1 MKRSRFERFAGL
13 GILAVTLCAAGI
25 LWWVLA
31 ATDPRPFW
39 QPRTLE
45 LGEWSIRYDPHAPA
59 VALVVAAIAVALI
72 AGAGIALYEDAV
84 LKRARR
90 TAPQIAA
97 RPLAP
102 RRIMADTRGVFA
114 GEVTITVL
122 IPAHNEEA
130 SLPATIA
137 SLRAQ
142 STPPERIIVVADNCS
157 DRTVEVARAAGVE
170 VWETVDNDRKKAGA
184 LNQALRRVLPDLG
197 DNDTVMVM
205 DADTRLASAVFL
217 ATARERMTADRA
229 LMAVG
234 GLFLGEPG
242 HGLLGMLQ
250 RSEYARYTR
259 EIERRRGKVFVLTG
273 TASVFRPAA
282 VRAVAASRGSL
293 LPGTH
298 GDVYDTA
305 ALTEDNELT
314 IAIKSLGG
322 LITSP
327 RECTVITELMPTW
340 TMLWKQRLR
349 WQRGAIEN
357 LAAYGVTPTTV
368 RYWAQ
373 QIGIGYSVIALSAY
387 FLLLALMAA
396 AMDEWVWFPFWAGL
410 GAVFAVERIVTVW
423 RAGRRARLLA
433 ALVLPELVFDLFL
446 DVVFVKGIIDMVFR
460 REATW
465 SHLGERPVTEE
476 VTA

>member
-1 MKRSRFERFAGL
+1 MNPSRFERFAGL
-13 GILAVTLCAAGI
+13 AILALTLSAAGI

-45 LGEWSIRYDPHAPA
+45 LGSWSIRYDPHGPA
-59 VALVVAAIAVALI
+59 VALIVAAVAVAVI
-72 AGAGIALYEDAV
+72 AGAGIAVYEDAV
-84 LKRARR
+84 LRR
-90 TAPQIAA
+90 SRRSAPHIDA

-102 RRIMADTRGVFA
+102 RRIMAATRGTFA
-114 GEVTITVL
+114 GEVTITVV
-122 IPAHNEEA
+122 IPAHDEEH

-142 STPPERIIVVADNCS
+142 STPPERIVVVADNCT
-157 DRTVEVARAAGVE
+157 DRTVDVALGAGVE
-170 VWETVDNDRKKAGA
+170 VMETVGNRRKKAGA
-184 LNQALRRVLPDLG
+184 LNQALQRILPGLG
-197 DNDTVMVM
+197 DNDAVMVM
-205 DADTRLASAVFL
+205 DADTRLASAEFL
-217 ATARERMTADRA
+217 ATARRRMTDDRA

-250 RSEYARYTR
+250 RSEYARYAR

-282 VRAVAASRGSL
+282 LRAVAAARGSL
-293 LPGTH
+293 IPGVH

-305 ALTEDNELT
+305 ALTEDNEVT

-322 LITSP
+322 LVTSP

-340 TMLWKQRLR
+340 RMLWKQRLR

-373 QIGIGYSVIALSAY
+373 QIGIGYSVIALSSY
-387 FLLLALMAA
+387 FLLLILMVV

-410 GAVFAVERIVTVW
+410 GVVFAIERIVTVW
-423 RAGRRARLLA
+423 RAGWKARLLA

-446 DVVFVKGIIDMVFR
+446 DVVFVKGIVDMVFR

-465 SHLGERPVTEE
+465 SHLRGPAAAVE
-476 VTA
+476 VAS

>member
-13 GILAVTLCAAGI
+13 GILAVTLCAAGV

-45 LGEWSIRYDPHAPA
+45 LGAWSIRYDPHAPA
-59 VALVVAAIAVALI
+59 VALIVAAIAVALI
-72 AGAGIALYEDAV
+72 AGAGIAVYEDAV
-84 LKRARR
+84 LKRSRR
-90 TAPQIAA
+90 TAPRVAA

-122 IPAHNEEA
+122 IPAHDEEA

-142 STPPERIIVVADNCS
+142 STPPERIVVVADNCS

-170 VWETVDNDRKKAGA
+170 VWETIDNDRKKAGA
-184 LNQALRRVLPDLG
+184 LNQALRRVLLTLG
-197 DNDTVMVM
+197 DNDAVMVM
-205 DADTRLASAVFL
+205 DADTRLASAAFL
-217 ATARERMTADRA
+217 ATARQRMTADRA

-242 HGLLGMLQ
+242 HGVLGMLQ
-250 RSEYARYTR
+250 RNEYARYTR

-282 VRAVAASRGSL
+282 LRAVAASRGTL
-293 LPGTH
+293 LPGTN

-387 FLLLALMAA
+387 FLLLALMVV

-410 GAVFAVERIVTVW
+410 GAIFAVERIVTVW
-423 RAGRRARLLA
+423 RAGWRGRLLA

-446 DVVFVKGIIDMVFR
+446 DIVFVKGIIDMVFR

-465 SHLGERPVTEE
+465 SHLSARRATEE